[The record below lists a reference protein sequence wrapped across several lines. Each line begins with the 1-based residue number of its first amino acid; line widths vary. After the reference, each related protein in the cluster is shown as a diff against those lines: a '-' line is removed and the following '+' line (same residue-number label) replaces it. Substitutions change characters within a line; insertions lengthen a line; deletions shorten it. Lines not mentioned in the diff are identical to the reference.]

1 MMYKT
6 RLKAGALIIAAGL
19 AAAACSSATGAS
31 SGSSTTTGSAS
42 ARSASSASASA
53 FFKKAQQLVAQA
65 SAPAPATA
73 PATGP
78 KPVSGKSLVL
88 IPCASNDLACQT
100 EVNMVKQTAAIL
112 GWKSLIINPAGDPTQ
127 MNAAVDQAI
136 SSEAN
141 GVFTVAI
148 DAATI
153 PGALQQ
159 AKNAGLKSGCFACIN
174 SGSRYDF
181 TFPLTSDYVTDGY
194 DLAAKAFVDS
204 GGHLRAIL
212 IRDDEFAAAKLR
224 EQGILDFI
232 NACKAAGAD
241 CSLLAT
247 TNILIANIST
257 TVPQQIV
264 SVARSNPTW
273 NSLFTPY
280 DGAFVYII
288 PALAQAGVQP
298 DQRAYGFDPVQQD
311 LNWIKTGHIE
321 AAAVA
326 APFATI
332 AYASVDEF
340 NRMFAGDPLVT
351 EPIHDKLID
360 SSNVPPAGQLYL
372 GDGNPAA
379 VYMKLWG
386 K

>member
-1 MMYKT
+1 MTHMT
-6 RLKAGALIIAAGL
+6 RLKAGALVIAAGL
-19 AAAACSSATGAS
+19 AVAACSSASGAP
-31 SGSSTTTGSAS
+31 SGSNTSAGSS
-42 ARSASSASASA
+42 SSAGAAA
-53 FFKKAQQLVAQA
+53 FLTKAKQLVAQA
-65 SAPAPATA
+65 SAPAPAVA
-73 PATGP
+73 PTSGP
-78 KPVSGKSLVL
+78 KAVGGKSLVL
-88 IPCASNDLACQT
+88 VPCASNDLACQT
-100 EVNMVKQTAAIL
+100 EVNLVKQTAATL

-127 MNAAVDQAI
+127 MSAAVGQAV
-136 SSEAN
+136 SDKAS

-159 AKNAGLKSGCFACIN
+159 AKSAGLKLGCFACIN
-174 SGSRYDF
+174 SGDRYNF
-181 TFPLTSDYVTDGY
+181 TFPTNSDYVTDGY
-194 DLAAKAFVDS
+194 NLAAKAFVDS

-224 EQGILDFI
+224 EEGILDFI
-232 NACKAAGAD
+232 HACTAAGAD
-241 CSLLAT
+241 CSLLTT

-264 SVARSNPTW
+264 SVARSHPTW
-273 NSLFTPY
+273 NALFTPY

-298 DQRAYGFDPVQQD
+298 GQRAYGFDPVQQD
-311 LNWIKTGHIE
+311 LNWIRTGHIE

-340 NRMFAGDPLVT
+340 NRLFAGDPMAT
-351 EPIHDKLID
+351 EQIRDKLID
-360 SSNVPPAGQLYL
+360 VSNVPPAGQLYL
-372 GDGNPAA
+372 GDGDPGPA
-379 VYMKLWG
+379 YLKLWG